1 MDFRYLALG
10 PPCHPPA
17 PPLRLKRTHSSIF
30 FFWVPL
36 AAQWLM
42 MASEGPFLAA
52 LIARMVDPE
61 YNLAAYGVA
70 FAFAILIESPVIM
83 LMSASTA
90 LVEDSRSYRKLRNFM
105 YGLNAVATGLLLI
118 LLFPPAYGWL
128 IGGVLGLPEPVAEL
142 TYGALWLLL
151 PWPFAIGYRRFLQGI
166 LIRSG
171 RTRLVALGTVLRL
184 AAMAVTGLVL
194 YTRLALPGA
203 WVGAAALS
211 AGVVVEAIAAHFMA
225 AATVRSLHRDE
236 RRPPAGRARLG
247 YRGIAQFYYPLA
259 LTSMIGLTVQPMLT
273 FFMGRSLSPIESL
286 AVFPVVHALSF
297 LFRSFG
303 LSFQEAALALLG
315 EEHEHFPELSR
326 FALWLGLAASAALGL
341 VAFTPLAS
349 VWFGTVSGLTP
360 ELTAF
365 ALAPTRIL
373 VPIPA
378 LSVFLSLQR
387 AVLIQARRTHPITV
401 ATTIEVTS
409 IAVLFVALG
418 WGLDLVGV
426 TAAFL
431 AFLGGRTASVLY
443 LVRSAADTIRKASPR
458 R

>member
-1 MDFRYLALG
+1 
-10 PPCHPPA
+10 
-17 PPLRLKRTHSSIF
+17 
-30 FFWVPL
+30 
-36 AAQWLM
+36 M

-61 YNLAAYGVA
+61 FNLAAYGVA

-90 LVEDSRSYRKLRNFM
+90 LVEDSATYRKLRNFM
-105 YGLNAVATGLLLI
+105 YGLNALSTGLLLTI
-118 LLFPPAYGWL
+118 LFPPVYGWL
-128 IGGVLGLPEPVAEL
+128 MGAILGLPEQVADL

-151 PWPFAIGYRRFLQGI
+151 PWPLAIGYRRFLQGI

-171 RTRLVALGTVLRL
+171 RTRLVAYGTVLRL

-194 YTRLALPGA
+194 YRQFALPGA
-203 WVGAAALS
+203 WAGAAALS
-211 AGVVVEAIAAHFMA
+211 AGVGVEAIAAHFMA
-225 AATVRSLHRDE
+225 ASTVRELNRQETKSR
-236 RRPPAGRARLG
+236 AGRAPLG
-247 YRGIAQFYYPLA
+247 YWGIARFYYPLA
-259 LTSMIGLTVQPMLT
+259 LTSLIGLTVQPMLT

-303 LSFQEAALALLG
+303 LSFQEAALALIG
-315 EEHEHFPELSR
+315 DDHEHFPEIAR
-326 FALWLGLAASAALGL
+326 FGLWLGLATSAGMGL

-349 VWFGTVSGLTP
+349 VWFSTVSGLTP

-365 ALAPTRIL
+365 ALVPARIL

-378 LSVFLSLQR
+378 LSVLLALER
-387 AVLIQARRTHPITV
+387 AILIQARKTHPITM
-401 ATTIEVTS
+401 ATSIEVAS
-409 IAVLFVALG
+409 IAILFVSLG
-418 WGLDLVGV
+418 WGLDFVGV

-431 AFLGGRTASVLY
+431 AFLGGRCASVLY
-443 LVRSAADTIRKASPR
+443 LGGVAAETIRNSK
-458 R
+458 

>member
-1 MDFRYLALG
+1 
-10 PPCHPPA
+10 
-17 PPLRLKRTHSSIF
+17 
-30 FFWVPL
+30 
-36 AAQWLM
+36 M

-52 LIARMVDPE
+52 LIARMSDPE

-70 FAFAILIESPVIM
+70 FAFAMLMESPVIM

-90 LVEDSRSYRKLRNFM
+90 LVEDETTYRKLRNFM
-105 YGLNAVATGLLLI
+105 YGLNALATGFLLI
-118 LLFPPAYGWL
+118 VLSPPVYGRL
-128 IGGVLGLPEPVAEL
+128 MGTVLGLPEAVADL

-151 PWPFAIGYRRFLQGI
+151 PWPLAIGYRRFLQGI

-171 RTRLVALGTVLRL
+171 RTRLVAAGTVLRL
-184 AAMAVTGLVL
+184 VAMGATGAVL
-194 YTRLALPGA
+194 YTHFALPGA
-203 WVGAAALS
+203 WAGAAALS
-211 AGVVVEAIAAHFMA
+211 VGVGVEAIAARFMA
-225 AATVRSLHRDE
+225 AGAVRDLHHRE
-236 RRPPAGRARLG
+236 RAPRTGRKPLG
-247 YRGIAQFYYPLA
+247 YRGIARFYYPLA
-259 LTSMIGLTVQPMLT
+259 LTSLIGLTVQPMLT
-273 FFMGRSLSPIESL
+273 FFMGRALSPIESL

-315 EEHEHFPELSR
+315 DDHEHFPEIAG
-326 FALWLGLAASAALGL
+326 FALWLGLATSAALGL

-349 VWFGTVSGLTP
+349 VWFGYVSGLTP

-365 ALAPTRIL
+365 ALVPVKIL

-378 LSVFLSLQR
+378 LSVLLALER
-387 AVLIQARRTHPITV
+387 AVLIQARTTHPITI
-401 ATTIEVTS
+401 ATSIEVAC

-418 WGLDLVGV
+418 WGIDLVGV

-443 LVRSAADTIRKASPR
+443 LMRSATETIRRAVACPR
-458 R
+458 SQYQGL